1 MKSEYICA
9 HCKTLHNE
17 DDLYEGECPVCRL
30 DVEEVNPQVLI
41 KHLDDL
47 VYRMQ
52 LTEDQGARHS
62 QWLRSVAILELLA
75 EVI

>member
-1 MKSEYICA
+1 M

-30 DVEEVNPQVLI
+30 DVEEVNAQALI

-47 VYRMQ
+47 VYRIQ
-52 LTEDQGARHS
+52 LAEEQGARHS
-62 QWLRSVAILELLA
+62 QWLRSVAILELLS
-75 EVI
+75 EII